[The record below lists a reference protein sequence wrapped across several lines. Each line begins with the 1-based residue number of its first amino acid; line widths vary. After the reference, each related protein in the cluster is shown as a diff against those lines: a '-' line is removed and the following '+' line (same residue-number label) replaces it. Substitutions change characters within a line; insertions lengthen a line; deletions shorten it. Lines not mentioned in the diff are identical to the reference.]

1 MEGQMT
7 ETKRWTVVPACS
19 ITEDSGEVTL
29 KVEMPG
35 VGKDNLEVKIEGN
48 ALSIEGRR
56 EPAAEDGKYLL
67 HERRAT
73 AFRKNFTLDDSID
86 HDKVAADLVDGILT
100 LKLQIKEAAKARRIA
115 IG

>member
-1 MEGQMT
+1 MEGRT
-7 ETKRWTVVPACS
+7 NETKRWTVVPACS
-19 ITEDSGEVTL
+19 ISEDGGEVTL

-35 VGKDNLEVKIEGN
+35 VGKEDLEVKIEGN

-56 EPAAEDGKYLL
+56 KAFEDGGSYLL

-73 AFRKNFTLDDSID
+73 GFRKSFTLDDSID
-86 HDKVAADLVDGILT
+86 HEKVSADLVDGILT
-100 LKLQIKEAAKARRIA
+100 LKLQVKEAAKPRRIA